1 MRLSS
6 AGKKT
11 VVAYSPEM
19 VTREETPDTL
29 KSFVR
34 QRTRWMQ
41 GFLQVYRKGDW
52 RQLPTRRQRWLAR
65 FTLSTPFYQAA
76 SGLAVPVGIAI
87 GILAKV
93 PMVVAMISWLPAVP
107 MFLVLAFEI
116 AALRDFGKEYY
127 GKEQPDQ
134 SHKVGFGTYLRLI
147 IGMPFFQ
154 IVLMFAALRA
164 VWREL
169 RGHRDWELT
178 KHVGAHLAAPAPTSA
193 TTSICFLA

>member
-1 MRLSS
+1 
-6 AGKKT
+6 
-11 VVAYSPEM
+11 
-19 VTREETPDTL
+19 
-29 KSFVR
+29 
-34 QRTRWMQ
+34 
-41 GFLQVYRKGDW
+41 
-52 RQLPTRRQRWLAR
+52 
-65 FTLSTPFYQAA
+65 
-76 SGLAVPVGIAI
+76 
-87 GILAKV
+87 
-93 PMVVAMISWLPAVP
+93 MVVAMISWLPAVP

-134 SHKVGFGTYLRLI
+134 SHKVGFGTYVTLV

-193 TTSICFLA
+193 TTSI